1 MQNPQPTDPAEC
13 PAANPPDTLMNWSIK
28 ARLIAPRDLRNGIL
42 AMTIAVLG
50 AAGMFSWLG
59 ADKWVYGLCAVMY
72 VLMLLLLTVRTHLS
86 FQLTRD
92 GITISKYVRS
102 DRAARITI
110 VVVVVI
116 EALLMLWLAVATGTW
131 WLLLTPLFIAYILFT
146 REMVPPSPEACAKHE
161 HGPGWEQYRYLTI
174 DRKRRILVPHIS
186 NLSIGFELR
195 LPDIAMFEQCLA
207 LLRELLPAEVEY
219 LERDWEFA

>member
-1 MQNPQPTDPAEC
+1 MQNSQPTDPSDSLATS
-13 PAANPPDTLMNWSIK
+13 PPETLMNWSIK
-28 ARLIAPRDLRNGIL
+28 ARLIAPKDLRNGIL
-42 AMTIAVLG
+42 AITIGMLG
-50 AAGMFSWLG
+50 VAGMLSWLG
-59 ADKWVYGLCAVMY
+59 GDNWVYGICAVMY

-116 EALLMLWLAVATGTW
+116 EAVVMLWLAVATGTW
-131 WLLLTPLFIAYILFT
+131 WLLLTPLFIAYILLT
-146 REMVPPSPEACAKHE
+146 REMAPPSPEACTEHE

-186 NLSIGFELR
+186 ELSIGFELR
-195 LPDIAMFEQCLA
+195 LPDKAMFEECLA
-207 LLRELLPAEVEY
+207 LLRELLPAQVEY
-219 LERDWEFA
+219 LERDWEYA